1 MQEIPELNSK
11 GLRDF
16 GLVFGS
22 IISLLFGLILPWLFD
37 LNYPLWPW
45 ILAAALVLWA
55 LIAPATMR
63 GLYRIWMRFGLLLN
77 KITTPIIMGLVFFIA
92 ITPSACIMKVIRRDP
107 MNRKL
112 DENMSSYRV
121 SSRNLDKSHI
131 EKPF

>member
-1 MQEIPELNSK
+1 MQEIPELDSK
-11 GLRDF
+11 GLREF

-37 LNYPLWPW
+37 LSYPLWPW
-45 ILAAALVLWA
+45 ILAATLVLWA
-55 LIAPATMR
+55 LVAPATMR

-92 ITPSACIMKVIRRDP
+92 ITPTAFIMKVIRRDP

-112 DENMSSYRV
+112 DENIISYRV
-121 SSRNLDKSHI
+121 SSRNHDKSHI